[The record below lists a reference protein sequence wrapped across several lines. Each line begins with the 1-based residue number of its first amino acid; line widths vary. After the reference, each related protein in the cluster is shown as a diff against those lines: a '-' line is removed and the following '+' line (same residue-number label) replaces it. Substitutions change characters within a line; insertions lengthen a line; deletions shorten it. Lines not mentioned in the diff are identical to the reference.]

1 MDDITAAR
9 ADFMRRALEQRLMIA
24 TGVPGVFGR
33 GPVLHDLIGR
43 IEAMIDPFCRKEGS
57 ERLFFPPL
65 TPRETL
71 RKVGYMDNF
80 PQLCGSVHAFS
91 GGTAEHMA
99 LVKDVS
105 AGADW
110 GSHLRQTD
118 VVLTPAACY
127 PLYPTLTGTL
137 PKGGKIFDFT
147 GFCFRHEPS
156 DDPARMQSFQV
167 RENVRAGTPEEVQAW
182 RGVWKER
189 GKTLLE
195 SMGLPVKLETATDPF
210 FGRAGK
216 LMKANQEALAL
227 KFELLIPI
235 WAESSPTAVAS
246 FNYHQEHFGQV
257 FEIRT
262 HGGETAHTACLG
274 FGLDRIAVALL
285 KIHGMDPKRWPSAVQ
300 QALWP

>member
-1 MDDITAAR
+1 
-9 ADFMRRALEQRLMIA
+9 MRRALEQKLMLD
-24 TGVPGVFGR
+24 TGVRGVWGR
-33 GPVLHDLIGR
+33 GPVLQDLIER
-43 IEAMIDPFCRKEGS
+43 MQALIDPFCRNEGA

-80 PQLCGSVHAFS
+80 PQLCGSVHSFDGDNA
-91 GGTAEHMA
+91 AHMA
-99 LVKDVS
+99 LVKSVN

-110 GSHLRQTD
+110 GQHLRQTD

-127 PLYPTLTGTL
+127 PLYPTLKGTL
-137 PKGGKIFDFT
+137 PEGGKVFDFT

-167 RENVRAGTPEEVQAW
+167 RENVRAGTPEEVQEW

-189 GKTLLE
+189 GKALLE
-195 SMGLPVKLETATDPF
+195 SMGLPVRLETATDPF
-210 FGRAGK
+210 FGRAGR

-227 KFELLIPI
+227 KFELLVPI
-235 WAESSPTAVAS
+235 WSEQSPTAVAS
-246 FNYHQEHFGQV
+246 FNYHQDHFGQV
-257 FEIRT
+257 FEIRS
-262 HGGETAHTACLG
+262 HDGGVAHTACLG

-285 KIHGMDPKRWPSAVQ
+285 KIHGFDPERWPSAARQ
-300 QALWP
+300 RLWP